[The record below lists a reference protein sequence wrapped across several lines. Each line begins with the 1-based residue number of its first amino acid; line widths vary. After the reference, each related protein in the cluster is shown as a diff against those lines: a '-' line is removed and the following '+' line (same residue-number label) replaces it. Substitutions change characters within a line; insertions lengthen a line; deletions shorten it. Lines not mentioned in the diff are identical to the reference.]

1 MIIEAFDKN
10 GMKYKIGQEVIIKD
24 NPGLWHIINITLDD
38 KDKAKTVCCINKDMT
53 NGISTNISKVTLTGS
68 YEPDILKLKRKL
80 AK

>member
-10 GMKYKIGQEVIIKD
+10 GKKYKIGQEVTIKD
-24 NPGLWHIINITLDD
+24 NADIWYIINIVLDD
-38 KDKAKTVCCINKDMT
+38 KDKAKTVCCINKDMS
-53 NGISTNISKVTLTGS
+53 NGISTNISKVTLTGN